1 MKQLTE
7 KLIMNLTKSGKVG
20 VRVYEVC
27 FAKGAWHLVAIRRV
41 LHAFSVAP
49 VLVGWHASCS
59 HGVKPNCLRLC
70 QSLIKVARPNKP
82 ANSVVLNKADTKDLP
97 SGCQTN
103 VHMIRPQIGAILRL
117 AQRKLTSQPA

>member
-1 MKQLTE
+1 MKQLTV

-27 FAKGAWHLVAIRRV
+27 FAKGAWHLVSIRRV

-49 VLVGWHASCS
+49 ALVGWHASCS
-59 HGVKPNCLRLC
+59 HGVKLRCLRFS
-70 QSLIKVARPNKP
+70 QSLIKVTRPNRP
-82 ANSVVLNKADTKDLP
+82 ANRTVLNKDDTKDLP

-103 VHMIRPQIGAILRL
+103 VHIIRPQIGAILRL